1 MNNYNGCDCDEHRA
15 ETGQLTETEA
25 ETLAVMLTSA
35 TRKMA
40 KVRDDK
46 GYVWENPYRAIHDMC
61 QGFYEIAPLA
71 VYGVCI

>member
-1 MNNYNGCDCDEHRA
+1 MGK
-15 ETGQLTETEA
+15 LTETEA

-40 KVRDDK
+40 CVKTGAPLGRPDYYAWVSPYEAIRDLC
-46 GYVWENPYRAIHDMC
+46 E
-61 QGFYEIAPLA
+61 GFYEIAPLA